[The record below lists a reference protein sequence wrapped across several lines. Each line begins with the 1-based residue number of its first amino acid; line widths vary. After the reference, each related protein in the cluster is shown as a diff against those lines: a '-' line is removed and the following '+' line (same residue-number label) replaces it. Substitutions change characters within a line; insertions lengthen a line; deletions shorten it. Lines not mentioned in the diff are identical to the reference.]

1 MIIPSIPVQLYS
13 SSKTPSPVRACRRQ
27 GEQIEKQIQ
36 TQKTS
41 LLLAQLSGSRSKL
54 CLLLVRRGFNVCVCV
69 CVCVSKNQKIK
80 KLNSGI
86 FKKLKKKS
94 VEHGDPVGSQE

>member
-27 GEQIEKQIQ
+27 GEQIEKLIQ

-41 LLLAQLSGSRSKL
+41 LLLAQISGSIFGRWRWRGRW
-54 CLLLVRRGFNVCVCV
+54 VRG
-69 CVCVSKNQKIK
+69 
-80 KLNSGI
+80 G
-86 FKKLKKKS
+86 
-94 VEHGDPVGSQE
+94 GGGGGGGGGTD

>member
-41 LLLAQLSGSRSKL
+41 LLLAQISGYYYMRDDNL
-54 CLLLVRRGFNVCVCV
+54 RQVQGGWN
-69 CVCVSKNQKIK
+69 
-80 KLNSGI
+80 
-86 FKKLKKKS
+86 
-94 VEHGDPVGSQE
+94 